1 MFHKRS
7 SVETLKANMN
17 KKPKRS
23 NVFFLTFLHVYTVP
37 VKAGNGNENNK
48 HGVLIVPS
56 LKNKTVY
63 W

>member
-1 MFHKRS
+1 M
-7 SVETLKANMN
+7 L
-17 KKPKRS
+17 
-23 NVFFLTFLHVYTVP
+23 FFLTFLHVYTVP
-37 VKAGNGNENNK
+37 VKAGNGTENNK